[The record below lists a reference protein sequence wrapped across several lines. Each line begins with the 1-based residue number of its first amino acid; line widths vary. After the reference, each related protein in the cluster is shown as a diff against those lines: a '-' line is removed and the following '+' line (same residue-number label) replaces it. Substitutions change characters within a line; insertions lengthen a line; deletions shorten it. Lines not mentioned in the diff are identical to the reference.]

1 MSKRVRTMLISL
13 VLLAAVGLC
22 AAVVLLLPDNTPTP
36 DETQTT
42 TTTAAP
48 DIVIV
53 DKRTDENG
61 KTAAAPVTGLTVENA
76 QGSFD
81 VVHREDGS
89 MAVESYS
96 DLQTDTVA
104 IAAMCDD
111 VAYLTAAAKPTAQED
126 EAAYG
131 FDKPTATVTAHY
143 YDGTSAVIVFGAESK
158 GTEGYYCR
166 VDGDDTLYIVDTAT
180 VEQFLVDG
188 KALIGKTLIV
198 PPTKKEDDK
207 SGAPSRLNMWLT
219 GSLRSQ
225 PVEIVTDTE
234 GAYPSLTYVST
245 YIMKSPY
252 LRAVDSDNFYTVAQT
267 MTSLV
272 AAGVECVRP
281 STKQLAEYGLDDP
294 YSVAAFTLAVTEAAA
309 KDGGGTTVSH
319 YNDREHMVLLGDKN
333 DDGEYYALV
342 DGADIVYRLSAD
354 SVPWAELTAYD
365 VMSKLLFM
373 KDITTIDE
381 IAVTDEGVTTA
392 FALTHKPDAPTR
404 NEQMIVTAGDK
415 TYDTAQFRILYQ
427 LLLSIRRVGEKEAD
441 ATADEPVMKLKV
453 TFNDGEKPLDIAFYP
468 MTASRY
474 LCVFGDGEQSAVS
487 ISAAEAFLKQ
497 YRHYLNGV
505 EVTSPY

>member
-13 VLLAAVGLC
+13 VLLAAVGFC
-22 AAVVLLLPDNTPTP
+22 AGLVLFLPDNTASP
-36 DETQTT
+36 DETVT
-42 TTTAAP
+42 TTTAVP
-48 DIVIV
+48 DIVVV
-53 DKRTDENG
+53 DKRKDDSG
-61 KTAAAPVTGLTVENA
+61 KTVSEPVTGMKVENA
-76 QGSFD
+76 EGTFD
-81 VVHREDGS
+81 IVRREDGS
-89 MAVESYS
+89 MAVEAYS

-104 IAAMCDD
+104 MAAMCEDM
-111 VAYLTAAAKPTAQED
+111 AYLTAAAKPTASE
-126 EAAYG
+126 EAAAYG
-131 FDKPTATVTAHY
+131 FDAPTATVTAHY
-143 YDGTSAVIVFGAESK
+143 HDGTSTVVRFGAVSK

-166 VDGDDTLYIVDTAT
+166 VDGEETLYIVDTAT

-198 PPTKKEDDK
+198 SPTVKEDDEN
-207 SGAPSRLNMWLT
+207 GTPAMLNMWLT
-219 GSLRSQ
+219 GSLRKD

-245 YIMKSPY
+245 YIMKAPY
-252 LRAVDSDNFYTVAQT
+252 LRAVDSDAFYTVAQT

-281 STKQLAEYGLDDP
+281 SAKDLAKYGLDDP

-319 YNDREHMVLLGDKN
+319 YNDREHMILLGNKN

-342 DGADIVYRLSAD
+342 NGADIVYRLSVD

-373 KDITTIDE
+373 KDITSIKE
-381 IAVTDEGVTTA
+381 IAVTDEGKTTA
-392 FALTHKPDAPTR
+392 FALTHKPEAATR
-404 NEQMIVTAGDK
+404 DEQMIVTSGGK

-453 TFNDGEKPLDIAFYP
+453 TFNDGEKPLEIAFYP

-474 LCVFGDGEQSAVS
+474 LCTFGDGEQSAVS
-487 ISAAEAFLKQ
+487 ISAAEEFVKQ
-497 YRHYLNGV
+497 YRNYLSGV